1 MSLLL
6 VAFLSLRHHVLL
18 ANDFALAAHLTDALA
33 AAKFFEPGAVAL
45 INGDLRETRLPK
57 VFL

>member
-18 ANDFALAAHLTDALA
+18 AYDLALTAHLADSLTAS
-33 AAKFFEPGAVAL
+33 KFFEPGAVAL